1 MIEYCQNCGH
11 AKSLHF
17 DPFEGTVAPCSGEI
31 NLIGPDDAQ
40 LCGCQ
45 SPTSGSILNRSK
57 HFINDWAERI
67 AKSHEEP
74 VLAAPD
80 ATKPTIE
87 ARRDSSSLRAK
98 LVKLQTELER
108 DSCRSANPLLH
119 LAAMK
124 IGELLNRT

>member
-1 MIEYCQNCGH
+1 MIEYCQNCEH
-11 AKSLHF
+11 SKSLHF

-40 LCGCQ
+40 LCGCK
-45 SPTSGSILNRSK
+45 SLTRGSILNRFK
-57 HFINDWAERI
+57 HFIRDWAGRI
-67 AKSHEEP
+67 VKAREEP
-74 VLAAPD
+74 VLGAQAP
-80 ATKPTIE
+80 TKGTVKAPRE
-87 ARRDSSSLRAK
+87 SFSLRAK

-108 DSCRSANPLLH
+108 DSFRSANPLLH